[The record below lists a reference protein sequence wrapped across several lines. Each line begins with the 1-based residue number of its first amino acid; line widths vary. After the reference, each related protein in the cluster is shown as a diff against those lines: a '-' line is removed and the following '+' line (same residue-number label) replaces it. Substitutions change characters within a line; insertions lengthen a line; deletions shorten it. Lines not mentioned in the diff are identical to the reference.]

1 MCQPNTDKDTN
12 NVPET
17 WRQISRV
24 GRGDQRGATGDRT
37 EDQVEE
43 VGLMRADHEKTAMLN
58 K

>member
-1 MCQPNTDKDTN
+1 MYHGDRLA
-12 NVPET
+12 E
-17 WRQISRV
+17 

-43 VGLMRADHEKTAMLN
+43 VGLMRTDHEKTAMLS

>member
-1 MCQPNTDKDTN
+1 MPDKDTN
-12 NVPET
+12 NVP

-24 GRGDQRGATGDRT
+24 GRGDQRGATGGRT

-43 VGLMRADHEKTAMLN
+43 VGLMRTDREKTAMLS